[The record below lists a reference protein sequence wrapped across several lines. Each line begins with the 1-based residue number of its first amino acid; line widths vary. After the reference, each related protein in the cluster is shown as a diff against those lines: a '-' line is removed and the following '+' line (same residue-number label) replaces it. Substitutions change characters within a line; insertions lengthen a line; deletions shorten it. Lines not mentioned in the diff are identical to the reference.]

1 VRNDDEDK
9 LQKSVS
15 AVSVGQEKLEN
26 RSLNQALKLQTA
38 KVDSGPSAKLQ
49 EVTRVRGGTPLT
61 PPERRW
67 DGRPVC
73 WRCRKPGHFRK
84 ESRQEPQE
92 NKNQSSGAKRRP
104 PTSPFHSLVS
114 RLMYSLR
121 GPRTDWSLTDEYRRS
136 HAV

>member
-1 VRNDDEDK
+1 VRNDGEDK

-38 KVDSGPSAKLQ
+38 KADAGPSAKLH

-84 ESRQEPQE
+84 ESSR
-92 NKNQSSGAKRRP
+92 SRR
-104 PTSPFHSLVS
+104 
-114 RLMYSLR
+114 RI
-121 GPRTDWSLTDEYRRS
+121 RTELGGEEEAANITISLTRFTLNVLAKGTEDRMV
-136 HAV
+136 ADG